1 MVLPQPCLRHPV
13 TGLVNTGQGTLG
25 GSCDARHRRPNPSGI
40 ADQVLSEMTR
50 TRPPSATPGPEIIT
64 MESED
69 GEDGNQNTIDG
80 S

>member
-1 MVLPQPCLRHPV
+1 MVLPNPCLQHPV
-13 TGLVNTGQGTLG
+13 TGLVDSGQGTPG
-25 GSCDARHRRPNPSGI
+25 GSCDARHHRPNPGGHC
-40 ADQVLSEMTR
+40 
-50 TRPPSATPGPEIIT
+50 RPGLVQDDKNTTPLATPGPEMKT